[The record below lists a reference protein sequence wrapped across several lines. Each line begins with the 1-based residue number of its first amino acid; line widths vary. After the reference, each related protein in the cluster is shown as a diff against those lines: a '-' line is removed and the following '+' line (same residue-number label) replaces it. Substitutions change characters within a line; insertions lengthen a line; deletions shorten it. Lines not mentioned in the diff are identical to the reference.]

1 MSSFGG
7 GTSEE
12 QIEAQKKMDA
22 RFELMGE
29 MGIPEFLE
37 EEKKQK
43 ESLGQDTMAEET
55 DTIPEVLAPVA
66 GDITTIEGQSK
77 PIIDIMGQQAVGA
90 VTPGTAEGPSDI
102 SSGVDLGEIA
112 YTPTAQKYDATT
124 EAVEGP
130 TQLTNTG
137 ASSTAAQATMV
148 DGVATPTKADP
159 SLVAD
164 VERTFTSLPTATAQT
179 GSITDNSTID
189 PTQVVDERTKTEMLE
204 RGSLSE
210 AQTQTLAAEAT
221 TKYQVEQLMA
231 SLNDGAELPPWVSP
245 AIRKVNAVM
254 NQRGLGASSMAAA
267 AMSQAM
273 LESAIPIANADAQ
286 RYSTIQLQNLNNQ
299 QQTALSNAATIA
311 AMDKQNLD
319 NRMKAAQQNATS
331 FLQMDMANLTH
342 AQATETLNHQSAV
355 QSLFTDQ
362 AAANAAKQ
370 FNATSENQVNQFY
383 DTLGSTVANNNAN
396 REVALS
402 EFNVDQSNSMNKYVA
417 SLEDAREKF
426 NANVQN
432 LVDQSNAVWRRNVN
446 TVNNA
451 SQNAENKYN
460 AEVILGL
467 SVEAMNNLWQKYRDE
482 ASQAYASGENAKQRA
497 HSLAVTAI
505 ANQFSQDLF
514 QMGVDQDQADKTS
527 QFFGGLL
534 DSVINAGLGAF
545 SYTADGKTDDDYDV
559 SNEQWWQDAYENT
572 TAVGNVDPDYGF
584 DDFGDF

>member
-7 GTSEE
+7 TGEE
-12 QIEAQKKMDA
+12 QIEAQKNMEA
-22 RFELMGE
+22 G
-29 MGIPEFLE
+29 LE
-37 EEKKQK
+37 KWTAERLKESEEKKQK
-43 ESLGQDTMAEET
+43 ESLGQDTMAEPTRRLTVNEANKPILDMAGQDALMGADTVNAEGET
-55 DTIPEVLAPVA
+55 VPGQFDLGKAEYEFTPKDIKDEELLTTTGKTLGVSSVSPTGSETAQVDAVAAPTSKSA
-66 GDITTIEGQSK
+66 STIE
-77 PIIDIMGQQAVGA
+77 
-90 VTPGTAEGPSDI
+90 
-102 SSGVDLGEIA
+102 
-112 YTPTAQKYDATT
+112 
-124 EAVEGP
+124 
-130 TQLTNTG
+130 
-137 ASSTAAQATMV
+137 
-148 DGVATPTKADP
+148 
-159 SLVAD
+159 D
-164 VERTFTSLPTATAQT
+164 VERTYTSIPTSVAAQGTLST
-179 GSITDNSTID
+179 GAVID
-189 PTQVVDERTKTEMLE
+189 PNQVVDERTKTEMLE

-210 AQTQTLAAEAT
+210 AKTQTLAAEAT
-221 TKYQVEQLMA
+221 TKYQVEQLMT
-231 SLNDGAELPPWVSP
+231 SLNAGAELPPWVSP
-245 AIRKVNAVM
+245 AVRKVRAVM

-267 AMSQAM
+267 AMAQSM
-273 LESAIPIANADAQ
+273 LESAIPIANSDAQ
-286 RYSTIQLQNLNNQ
+286 KYATLQLQNLNNE
-299 QQTALSNAATIA
+299 QQTALANAATISS
-311 AMDKQNLD
+311 MDKQNLD
-319 NRMKAAQQNATS
+319 NKMKAAQQNATS
-331 FLQMDMANLTH
+331 FLQMDLANLTNE
-342 AQATETLNHQSAV
+342 QATSTLNHQTQTQA
-355 QSLFTDQ
+355 LFTDQ

-402 EFNVDQSNSMNKYVA
+402 EFNVDQANSMNKYVA

-545 SYTADGKTDDDYDV
+545 SYTADGKTDNDYDV
-559 SNEQWWQDAYENT
+559 SDEQWWKDAYD
-572 TAVGNVDPDYGF
+572 DPDEEYGNY
-584 DDFGDF
+584 DIPTSSDTDLIYT

>member
-1 MSSFGG
+1 MAEP
-7 GTSEE
+7 TRRLTVDEE
-12 QIEAQKKMDA
+12 NNPIKNIIGQDA
-22 RFELMGE
+22 LMGADTVNAE
-29 MGIPEFLE
+29 GETVPGQFDLGKAEYEFTPKAVEDE
-37 EEKKQK
+37 ELLTTTGKTLGVSSVSPTGAETAQVDAVAAPTTKAASTIDDV
-43 ESLGQDTMAEET
+43 ERIYSSL
-55 DTIPEVLAPVA
+55 PVA
-66 GDITTIEGQSK
+66 
-77 PIIDIMGQQAVGA
+77 
-90 VTPGTAEGPSDI
+90 
-102 SSGVDLGEIA
+102 
-112 YTPTAQKYDATT
+112 
-124 EAVEGP
+124 
-130 TQLTNTG
+130 
-137 ASSTAAQATMV
+137 TAAQGTL
-148 DGVATPTKADP
+148 
-159 SLVAD
+159 S
-164 VERTFTSLPTATAQT
+164 T
-179 GSITDNSTID
+179 GAVID
-189 PTQVVDERTKTEMLE
+189 PNQVVDERTKTEMLE

-210 AQTQTLAAEAT
+210 AKTQTLAAEAT
-221 TKYQVEQLMA
+221 TKYQVEQLMT
-231 SLNDGAELPPWVSP
+231 SLNAGAELPPWVSP
-245 AIRKVNAVM
+245 AVRKVRAVM

-267 AMSQAM
+267 AMAQSM
-273 LESAIPIANADAQ
+273 LESAIPIANSDAQ
-286 RYSTIQLQNLNNQ
+286 KYATLQLQNLTNE
-299 QQTALSNAATIA
+299 QQTALANAATISS
-311 AMDKQNLD
+311 MDKQNLD
-319 NRMKAAQQNATS
+319 NKMKAAQQNATS
-331 FLQMDMANLTH
+331 FLQMDLANLTNE
-342 AQATETLNHQSAV
+342 QATSTLNHQV
-355 QSLFTDQ
+355 QTQALFND
-362 AAANAAKQ
+362 ASAANAASQ

-545 SYTADGKTDDDYDV
+545 SYTADGKTGDDYDV
-559 SNEQWWQDAYENT
+559 SNEQWWQDAYD
-572 TAVGNVDPDYGF
+572 DPDEEYRNY
-584 DDFGDF
+584 DISTSSDTDLIYT